1 MIAVVGHADL
11 TPGALT
17 LVEEAL
23 SVRLARYAGAGRMGL
38 VRVGQGLPVAVAR
51 AAKKAGLA
59 LVTAVPT
66 LHQVPALLR
75 EGDRSA
81 AGELLML
88 SQHVRLIEYDPLNHA
103 SCVRADEGMLRTCGR
118 VLAVWDGSA
127 STGHDAT
134 AHLVAYARRHGIKV
148 EVLWPKGGGRSPA
161 AVEEL
166 S

>member
-23 SVRLARYAGAGRMGL
+23 SARLAHYAETRRPAL

-51 AAKKAGLA
+51 AARKAGLA

-66 LHQVPALLR
+66 LHEAPAVLR

-81 AGELLML
+81 AGELLVL
-88 SQHVRLIEYDPLNHA
+88 SRHVRLVEYDPLDHA
-103 SCVRADEGMLRTCGR
+103 SCVRTDEGMLRTCGR

-127 STGHDAT
+127 STSRDAT
-134 AHLVAYARRHGIKV
+134 AHLVAYAHRHGIEV
-148 EVLWPKGGGRSPA
+148 EVLWPQGAGRETA
-161 AVEEL
+161 AVEGAL
-166 S
+166 